1 MFQAL
6 IGPIASLAGT
16 FLEKKVTEQKAK
28 ATLAQTEA
36 EAKAE
41 IMKTAATHDSKWEL
55 IMAGVHENQHQ
66 RRNRNRDCADPGGVG
81 FHSGHGRS
89 GQKRL

>member
-6 IGPIASLAGT
+6 IGPLTSLAGT

-41 IMKTAATHDSKWEL
+41 IMKTAATHDSKW
-55 IMAGVHENQHQ
+55 
-66 RRNRNRDCADPGGVG
+66 
-81 FHSGHGRS
+81 
-89 GQKRL
+89 